1 MAYMNVTLQ
10 DNTKEVQK
18 VPINYLD
25 YAAGLGF
32 DWEMS
37 PRVGLHTRA
46 KWMRHEDDNYLD
58 PTTNTHSN
66 NWQTPILSME
76 IKMYF

>member
-1 MAYMNVTLQ
+1 MAYMNEPQQ
-10 DNTKEVQK
+10 DGSKKVEN

-46 KWMRHEDDNYLD
+46 KWMRHEDVDYTD
-58 PTTNTHSN
+58 N
-66 NWQTPILSME
+66 NWQTPVLSLE

>member
-1 MAYMNVTLQ
+1 MVSPTNPTATVFC
-10 DNTKEVQK
+10 
-18 VPINYLD
+18 PINYLD

-46 KWMRHEDDNYLD
+46 KWMRHEDVNYTD
-58 PTTNTHSN
+58 N